1 VETLTNPLIQVVD
14 LEAVVGFAREHGLV
28 SIIDDTFASS
38 VNFPPAV
45 FASSRP
51 PRPILPNSL
60 RGS

>member
-1 VETLTNPLIQVVD
+1 VVD